1 MVWSDHADLN
11 AHYAYRNLEYFI
23 EDMKMRRSQI
33 QSSMSDEV
41 TEKLYPVENR
51 WKKFRRIKRTTL
63 RNRKVFFQK
72 KIFSQR
78 ITSSLIY
85 LSRESYHQSSP

>member
-11 AHYAYRNLEYFI
+11 AHYAYRNLEYCI
-23 EDMKMRRSQI
+23 KDIKMRRSQI

-78 ITSSLIY
+78 ITSSLISVY
-85 LSRESYHQSSP
+85 LERAITL